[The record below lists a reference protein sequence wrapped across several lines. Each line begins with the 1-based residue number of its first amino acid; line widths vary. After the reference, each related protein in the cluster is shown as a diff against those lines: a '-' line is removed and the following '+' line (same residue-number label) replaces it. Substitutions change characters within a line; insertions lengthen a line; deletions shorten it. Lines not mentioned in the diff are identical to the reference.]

1 MVYRHTLS
9 CYNYPSNPESI
20 FPKYWEQIL
29 ITRLEPKQIVMFTG
43 IVAEL
48 GIVKG
53 IQRSSQAGVLTIA
66 ASQVLSDGNVGDS
79 IAIDGVCLTITEL
92 MHDSFAA
99 DVSAETLRRTT
110 LGSLRPGDSVN
121 LESALRLADRLGG
134 HLVLGHVDEV
144 GTISGWQDEGAS
156 SLMRVSISQEAMRYV
171 VYKGSVCVDG
181 ISLTISK
188 LFDDGFEVALIP
200 HTKQVTTL
208 GYKRVGTHVNI
219 EVDLLGRYI
228 ERLLTYPSAEGASI
242 DMDFLAKHGYI

>member
-1 MVYRHTLS
+1 
-9 CYNYPSNPESI
+9 
-20 FPKYWEQIL
+20 
-29 ITRLEPKQIVMFTG
+29 MFTG

-48 GIVKG
+48 GSVKE
-53 IQRSSQAGVLTIA
+53 IQHGSQAGTLTIA
-66 ASQVLSDGNVGDS
+66 AAEILSDGVVGDS
-79 IAIDGVCLTITEL
+79 IAIDGVCLTVTEL
-92 MHDSFAA
+92 THGSFTA

-110 LGSLRPGDSVN
+110 LGALKPGDSVN

-144 GTISGWQDEGAS
+144 GTITGWQDEGPS

-171 VYKGSVCVDG
+171 VHKGSVCVDG
-181 ISLTISK
+181 VSLTISN

-200 HTKQVTTL
+200 HTKQITTL
-208 GYKRVGTHVNI
+208 GAKRVGARVNI

-228 ERLLTYPSAEGASI
+228 ERLLTYPLAEGTSI

>member
-1 MVYRHTLS
+1 
-9 CYNYPSNPESI
+9 
-20 FPKYWEQIL
+20 
-29 ITRLEPKQIVMFTG
+29 MFTG

-48 GIVKG
+48 GTVKE

-66 ASQVLSDGNVGDS
+66 ASQVVSDGNVGDS
-79 IAIDGVCLTITEL
+79 IAIDGVCLTITDL
-92 MHDSFAA
+92 THGDFTA

-110 LGSLRPGDSVN
+110 LGSLKPGDSVN

-144 GTISGWQDEGAS
+144 GTISGWQDEGTS

-181 ISLTISK
+181 ISLTISN
-188 LFDDGFEVALIP
+188 LFDDSFEVALIP

-208 GYKRVGTHVNI
+208 GRKQVGAHVNI

-228 ERLLTYPSAEGASI
+228 ERLLTFPSTESSSI
-242 DMDFLAKHGYI
+242 NLDFLAEHGYI

>member
-1 MVYRHTLS
+1 
-9 CYNYPSNPESI
+9 
-20 FPKYWEQIL
+20 
-29 ITRLEPKQIVMFTG
+29 MFTG

-48 GIVKG
+48 GSVKE

-79 IAIDGVCLTITEL
+79 IAIDGVCLTITDL
-92 MHDSFAA
+92 PHDSFTA
-99 DVSAETLRRTT
+99 DVSAETLRHTT
-110 LGSLRPGDSVN
+110 LGNLKPGDSVN
-121 LESALRLADRLGG
+121 LENPLRLTDRLGG

-144 GTISGWQDEGAS
+144 GTISGWQDEGTS

-181 ISLTISK
+181 VSLTISN
-188 LFDDGFEVALIP
+188 LFDDSFEVALIP

-208 GYKRVGTHVNI
+208 GHKRVGAHVNI

-228 ERLLTYPSAEGASI
+228 ERLLTYSSTEEASI
-242 DMDFLAKHGYI
+242 DMDFLAKHGYV

>member
-1 MVYRHTLS
+1 
-9 CYNYPSNPESI
+9 
-20 FPKYWEQIL
+20 
-29 ITRLEPKQIVMFTG
+29 MFTG

-48 GIVKG
+48 GTVQR
-53 IQRSSQAGVLTIA
+53 IQRSSQAGVVTIA

-79 IAIDGVCLTITEL
+79 IAIDGVCLTITDLTDE
-92 MHDSFAA
+92 DFTA

-110 LGSLRPGDSVN
+110 LGSLKPGDSVN

-144 GTISGWQDEGAS
+144 GTISGWQDEGTS
-156 SLMRVSISQEAMRYV
+156 SLMRFSISQEAMRYV

-181 ISLTISK
+181 VSLTISN

-208 GYKRVGTHVNI
+208 GEKQVGSRVNI

-228 ERLLTYPSAEGASI
+228 ERLLTYPATEGSSI
-242 DMDFLAKHGYI
+242 DVGFLAKHGYI

>member
-1 MVYRHTLS
+1 
-9 CYNYPSNPESI
+9 
-20 FPKYWEQIL
+20 
-29 ITRLEPKQIVMFTG
+29 MFTG

-79 IAIDGVCLTITEL
+79 IAIDGVCLTITDL
-92 MHDSFAA
+92 THDSFTA

-110 LGSLRPGDSVN
+110 LGSLKPGDSVN
-121 LESALRLADRLGG
+121 LENPLRLTDRLGG

-144 GTISGWQDEGAS
+144 GTISGWQDEGTS

-181 ISLTISK
+181 VSLTISN
-188 LFDDGFEVALIP
+188 LLDDGFEVALIP

-208 GYKRVGTHVNI
+208 GHKRVGTHVNI

-228 ERLLTYPSAEGASI
+228 ERLLTYPSTEGASI
-242 DMDFLAKHGYI
+242 NLDFLAKHGYI

>member
-1 MVYRHTLS
+1 
-9 CYNYPSNPESI
+9 
-20 FPKYWEQIL
+20 
-29 ITRLEPKQIVMFTG
+29 MFTG

-53 IQRSSQAGVLTIA
+53 VQRGSQAGGLTIA
-66 ASQVLSDGNVGDS
+66 ASQVLSDSNIGDS
-79 IAIDGVCLTITEL
+79 IAIDGVCLTIIDLT
-92 MHDSFAA
+92 HNSFTA

-110 LGSLRPGDSVN
+110 LGTLKPGDSVN
-121 LESALRLADRLGG
+121 LENPLRLADRLGG

-144 GTISGWQDEGAS
+144 GTISGWQDEGTS
-156 SLMRVSISQEAMRYV
+156 SLVRVSISQEAMRYV

-181 ISLTISK
+181 VSLTISN

-208 GYKRVGTHVNI
+208 GHKRVGTHVNI

-228 ERLLTYPSAEGASI
+228 ERLLTYPSTEGSSI
-242 DMDFLAKHGYI
+242 NLDFLAKHGYI